1 MCDADRAIQAT
12 DDQITADSR
21 VVISTV
27 AAFLVYFS
35 SIYSAKVKPVVD
47 KAFCLGPTEPVKSLK
62 YCFSAKILFG

>member
-1 MCDADRAIQAT
+1 MCDADRVIQAT

-47 KAFCLGPTEPVKSLK
+47 KAFAEKLATASHDENCVSL
-62 YCFSAKILFG
+62 

>member
-1 MCDADRAIQAT
+1 MCDADRVIQAT
-12 DDQITADSR
+12 DDQIMADSC

-47 KAFCLGPTEPVKSLK
+47 KAFAKKLATASHDENCVSL
-62 YCFSAKILFG
+62 